1 MQNMQVRQFTDWL
14 GEAVAPAKTYTK
26 KLSELNPQRKYVGD
40 TYNTDL
46 FLRFKH
52 LASIRDKHGK
62 RIGVEKWFELAQL
75 EDKGFYSA
83 VLADQMGQPDVREL
97 WRDMMGRNASKVKGQ
112 VNFKDPFKGSED
124 TEDEVRDLSLSESIE
139 DPITMQS
146 SLDSDWTLV
155 ITYPNDSLYVK
166 AQPYFEKLG
175 IAFANLASQTIYFDG
190 SEVSESY
197 FTKDHMLAVE
207 AHEIGHSIANHK
219 GEPYYSKRQEQEADF
234 IGINLLVQNSLT
246 KAATIL
252 SERFSNHYN
261 IEYTKLAQSEPLI
274 ELLEDYLSD
283 K

>member
-1 MQNMQVRQFTDWL
+1 MKVTKFNQWI
-14 GEAVAPAKTYTK
+14 GESAPVKNHTK

-52 LASIRDKHGK
+52 LSSIRDKYGK

-97 WRDMMGRNASKVKGQ
+97 WRDMMGRHASKVKGQ
-112 VNFKDPFKGSED
+112 VNFKDPFKGSDD

-139 DPITMQS
+139 DPVTTVSHIDPT
-146 SLDSDWTLV
+146 WNLV
-155 ITYPNDSLYVK
+155 ITYPNDSLYLK
-166 AQPYFEKLG
+166 AEPYFEKLG
-175 IAFANLASQTIYFDG
+175 IAFANLAEKTIYFDG
-190 SEVSESY
+190 AEVSEDY
-197 FTKDHMLAVE
+197 FTKDHMLAIE
-207 AHEIGHSIANHK
+207 AHEIGHFIANHQ
-219 GEPYYSKRQEQEADF
+219 GEPYYSDRQEQEADF
-234 IGINLLVQNSLT
+234 IGINLLIQNVLDKAAKLLAERFTKQYGMEYSVLPNSESLT
-246 KAATIL
+246 
-252 SERFSNHYN
+252 
-261 IEYTKLAQSEPLI
+261 